1 MNSRGNDAKDEINKL
16 NSMIEEF
23 NQNSSMNNDNPLET
37 SLTQGDMSLLMGL
50 EVPNATPGKLNYK
63 KGLMKVFIK
72 MKEIYKA
79 LVVVIADGVFD
90 SKKMYE
96 IEKMINDVIGIVGLY
111 M

>member
-1 MNSRGNDAKDEINKL
+1 
-16 NSMIEEF
+16 MIEEF
-23 NQNSSMNNDNPLET
+23 NQNNSLNNSNNLNT
-37 SLTQGDMSLLMGL
+37 SITQGDKTLLMGI

-63 KGLMKVFIK
+63 KGLVKVFIK
-72 MKEIYKA
+72 MKEIYKS
-79 LVVVIADGVFD
+79 LVVIIADGVFD